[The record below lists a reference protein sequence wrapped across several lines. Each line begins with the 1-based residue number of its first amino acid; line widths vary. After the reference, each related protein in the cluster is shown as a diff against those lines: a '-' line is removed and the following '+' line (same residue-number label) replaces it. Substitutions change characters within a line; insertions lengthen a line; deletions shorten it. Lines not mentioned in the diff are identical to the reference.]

1 MGSPTGTTAT
11 STPDLASLRA
21 RLAEIGQDHVL
32 NFIDRLDEMRR
43 RALLDQ
49 ICAIDLAGLPLLVDE
64 YVKKKPGFVLAPDL
78 APAPFYA
85 YDHRA
90 GRGWDRAAY
99 KKAGE
104 TLISAGKVAAF
115 VVAGGQGSRLGYEGP
130 KGCFPGGAVSRKPLF
145 AIFAEGLLATERRYG
160 KAIPWYIMTSP
171 LNHEATLAF
180 FKGNHYF
187 GLRPQDVM
195 FFAQGV
201 MPSLDIRDG
210 RMLMASTSEIAT
222 NPDGHGGSL
231 KALAVSGALGDMKN
245 RGVEHLSYF
254 QVDNPLVR
262 VVDPVFIGLH
272 ATAPNSSGEMSSK
285 MIPKAYPEEKLGVFC
300 NANKKLDVIEYS
312 DLPVDLSKER
322 GTDGRLKYLAGSIA
336 IHVIGVSFIEKLNHD
351 PAFSLP
357 YHRAEKKI
365 ACIDPATGNAITPSS
380 NNGVKLERFVFDALA
395 FASKPI
401 VYETDRIEEFAP
413 IKNATGVDSV
423 ESCTQLQTARA
434 ASWLESAGVKVA
446 RKPDGTPDC
455 VLELSP
461 LTALE
466 PGELVGK
473 HLPKVIE
480 AGARLAL

>member
-1 MGSPTGTTAT
+1 MGSPAAT

-64 YVKKKPGFVLAPDL
+64 YVKKKPGFVLAPDR

-104 TLISAGKVAAF
+104 ALISAGKVAAF

-201 MPSLDIRDG
+201 MPSLDMRDG

-272 ATAPNSSGEMSSK
+272 ATAPDSSGEMSSK
-285 MIPKAYPEEKLGVFC
+285 MIPKA
-300 NANKKLDVIEYS
+300 
-312 DLPVDLSKER
+312 
-322 GTDGRLKYLAGSIA
+322 
-336 IHVIGVSFIEKLNHD
+336 
-351 PAFSLP
+351 
-357 YHRAEKKI
+357 
-365 ACIDPATGNAITPSS
+365 
-380 NNGVKLERFVFDALA
+380 
-395 FASKPI
+395 
-401 VYETDRIEEFAP
+401 
-413 IKNATGVDSV
+413 
-423 ESCTQLQTARA
+423 
-434 ASWLESAGVKVA
+434 
-446 RKPDGTPDC
+446 
-455 VLELSP
+455 
-461 LTALE
+461 
-466 PGELVGK
+466 
-473 HLPKVIE
+473 
-480 AGARLAL
+480 